1 MTSNGGGRLYEP
13 TLGAAKG
20 THSARERTYAPDP
33 RDSRGACLSHVLPLG
48 LRAQL
53 VTGSSRAAPGARGP
67 QCSQDVGREESSV
80 FLCCSSQRLRGSSDG
95 HSLSPAFPTLQPG
108 GAFQCGPLLT
118 HARVCHTSLS
128 GESPVA
134 PKMCRALLEP
144 SRL

>member
-1 MTSNGGGRLYEP
+1 MTLNRGGRLYEP

-53 VTGSSRAAPGARGP
+53 VTGSSRVAPGARSP

-80 FLCCSSQRLRGSSDG
+80 FLLFQQTPQRQLRWAQLESR
-95 HSLSPAFPTLQPG
+95 PFPTLQPG
-108 GAFQCGPLLT
+108 GAFQRGPLLT

-144 SRL
+144 GRL